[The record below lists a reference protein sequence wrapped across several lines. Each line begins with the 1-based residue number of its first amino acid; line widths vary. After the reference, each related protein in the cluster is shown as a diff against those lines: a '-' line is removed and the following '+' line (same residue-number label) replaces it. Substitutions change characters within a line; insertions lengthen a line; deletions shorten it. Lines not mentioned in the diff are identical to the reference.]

1 MLRFPVQGHARA
13 ALRLDAAAQRR
24 YSRGM
29 PTTPDPEVSVLV
41 VGYQSAPFLAECFSS
56 IAASAADTPH
66 EILLIDNGDGSS
78 EAFAR
83 AEFPNVRIV
92 PSEGNIGFGAGNN
105 RLAAHARAPRLLLVN
120 PDAAPV
126 AGSIDRLVAFSKEHP
141 DAAAWGGLSYFPHG
155 ELDPSNFMALPTPTD
170 FVVSVVDSR
179 PLRRGGLPVG
189 TTEPGAVE
197 VLCGGFMMVRADV
210 WDEIQG
216 FDESFFL
223 YAEEIDL
230 FARIR
235 ERGYTVLVDP
245 SVSVI
250 HSPGSGA
257 SMSGSRLLYLTT
269 GRMHYARK
277 HFSRLGAWLTG
288 SAFVLTA
295 AKYAFLCPLLAKL
308 KPHDAERLMQL
319 SKGWGAVLRQRSR
332 WWQGYRTRDA

>member
-1 MLRFPVQGHARA
+1 
-13 ALRLDAAAQRR
+13 
-24 YSRGM
+24 M
-29 PTTPDPEVSVLV
+29 PSVPAPEVSVLV
-41 VGYQSAPFLAECFSS
+41 VAYQSAAFLTECFTS
-56 IAASAADTPH
+56 IAASAAQTPH

-83 AEFPNVRIV
+83 ANFPHVRIV

-105 RLAAHARAPRLLLVN
+105 RLAAQARAPRLLLVN

-126 AGSIDRLVAFSKEHP
+126 AGAIDRLVAFSKQHP
-141 DAAAWGGLSYFPHG
+141 EAAAWGGLSYFPHG
-155 ELDPSNFMALPTPTD
+155 ELDPSNFMALPTPRD

-189 TTEPGAVE
+189 TKEPGPVE
-197 VLCGGFMMVRADV
+197 VLSGGFMMVRADV
-210 WDEIQG
+210 WREIQG

-223 YAEEIDL
+223 YAEEIDF
-230 FARIR
+230 FARIHAL
-235 ERGYTVLVDP
+235 GYAVLVDP
-245 SVSVI
+245 AVRVI

-277 HFSRLGAWLTG
+277 HFSKLGAWMTG

-295 AKYAFLCPLLAKL
+295 AKYAFLCPVLAKL

-319 SKGWGAVLRQRSR
+319 SKGWGTVLRQRAR
-332 WWQGYRTRDA
+332 WWQGYGSRSARG